1 MTSQVKRYRVN
12 LFRPK
17 KGHMRD
23 EVLIIFVILFGWA
36 LVTFGFQILLAACQ
50 GTGAGS
56 LLAGLTLFNLP
67 LHFWFTGQ
75 FLPLW
80 FIILCIAFNLYIDRI
95 TAYHSRKRDRSYE

>member
-1 MTSQVKRYRVN
+1 MSQQDKRYEVN

-23 EVLIIFVILFGWA
+23 EVVIILVILLGWA
-36 LVTFGFQILLAACQ
+36 LVTFGFQILVSFSR
-50 GTGAGS
+50 GTGAGD
-56 LLAGLTLFNLP
+56 LLTGLTLFNLP

-80 FIILCIAFNLYIDRI
+80 FIILCIVFNLYIDRI

>member
-1 MTSQVKRYRVN
+1 MSQPDKRYQVN

-23 EVLIIFVILFGWA
+23 EALIISVILFGWGIC
-36 LVTFGFQILLAACQ
+36 TFGFQLLIALCQ

-56 LLAGLTLFNLP
+56 LLTRLTLFNLP

-80 FIILCIAFNLYIDRI
+80 FIVLCVIFNLYIDRI
-95 TAYHSRKRDRSYE
+95 TEYHSRRRDRSYE

>member
-1 MTSQVKRYRVN
+1 MSQQNKRYQVN

-17 KGHMRD
+17 EGHMRD
-23 EVLIIFVILFGWA
+23 EVLIILAILAGWA
-36 LVTFGFQILLAACQ
+36 LFTFGFEIFLAACQ

-56 LLAGLTLFNLP
+56 LLTSLTLFNLP

-80 FIILCIAFNLYIDRI
+80 FIILCVIFNVYIDRI
-95 TAYHSRKRDRSYE
+95 TEYHSRKRDRSYE